1 MMEKKDTAVDM
12 MAAIIMM
19 MMMMKMEMFPRNT
32 GFMESKL

>member
-19 MMMMKMEMFPRNT
+19 MMMKMEMFPRNT
-32 GFMESKL
+32 GFMESKF